1 MRAVALSTVAQRRE
15 PVSIPT
21 NWRFIVIIVLPI
33 VIIVPPIVIIVP
45 PIVIIGLDPRII
57 ARTQSAQFE
66 LLAALRPMLGSS
78 PSMTA
83 GEVCMRAEGGFD
95 HREALS

>member
-1 MRAVALSTVAQRRE
+1 M
-15 PVSIPT
+15 SIPT
-21 NWRFIVIIVLPI
+21 NWRFIVIIDLHIVIIVLPI